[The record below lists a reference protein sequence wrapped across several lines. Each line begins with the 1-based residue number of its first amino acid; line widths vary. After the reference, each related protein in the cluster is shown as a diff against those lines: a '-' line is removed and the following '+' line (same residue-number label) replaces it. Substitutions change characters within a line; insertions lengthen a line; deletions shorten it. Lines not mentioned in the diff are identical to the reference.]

1 MTKKRTHIV
10 ISEELAAAIDSLV
23 GKRERSRFFSEVAWR
38 EIKRL
43 RQLRALER
51 AAGSWKD
58 VDHPELK
65 QGAARWVAKL
75 RREDE
80 KRFRRLTSR

>member
-10 ISEELAAAIDSLV
+10 ISEELAAAIDSQV

-58 VDHPELK
+58 LDHPELK